1 MAFVDALRFYTVTL
15 QFLDHLPDPTV
26 LNKESIPL
34 FLFFHDLVNM
44 RHPEWN
50 IRGTV
55 VPILSRQRKCQHRIL
70 MSREVLQDCL
80 TTKMSAFQDDL
91 NGRNIIQNESRGL
104 LSLLDETIIRIIE
117 KLSSEDIANIADTCL
132 RLREVVRKMTAD
144 GENSSHFSI
153 ESIDE
158 LDCTCE

>member
-1 MAFVDALRFYTVTL
+1 
-15 QFLDHLPDPTV
+15 
-26 LNKESIPL
+26 
-34 FLFFHDLVNM
+34 
-44 RHPEWN
+44 
-50 IRGTV
+50 
-55 VPILSRQRKCQHRIL
+55 
-70 MSREVLQDCL
+70 
-80 TTKMSAFQDDL
+80 MSAFQDDL